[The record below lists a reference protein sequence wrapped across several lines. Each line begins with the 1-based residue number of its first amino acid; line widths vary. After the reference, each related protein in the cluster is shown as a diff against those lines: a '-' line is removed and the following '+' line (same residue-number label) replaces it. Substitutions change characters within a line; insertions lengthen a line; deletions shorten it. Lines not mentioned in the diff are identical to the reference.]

1 VRYSVSEWKT
11 LIPHL
16 HIYYLNFMAKLIITA
31 AVTGGEPVSR
41 EMTPYVP
48 CSPEE
53 IVEETVKCWEAGASI
68 VHLHA
73 KEPGTGKPAP
83 DPNPLLKRYVEM
95 IRDRCDIILNVTTGG
110 GRRATAEKLD
120 EMILERCQLGQ
131 EISSMNMGSVNS
143 WNPPHR
149 GTAGYMR
156 DAGVKPELEI
166 YDTGMINTAKML
178 AEEGVFE
185 EPLHIQFVMIG
196 RTGFSPTPRALL
208 YCLDETPE
216 DWTWSVCAMGRHEL
230 PMGAV
235 AMTLGG
241 HVRVGFEDN
250 IYIRRGELAKSN
262 AQLVERVVTIAEA
275 LNIEVASPDEARS
288 ILKLGK
294 G

>member
-1 VRYSVSEWKT
+1 
-11 LIPHL
+11 
-16 HIYYLNFMAKLIITA
+16 MAKLIITA

-53 IVEETVKCWEAGASI
+53 IVEETVRCWEAGASI

-73 KEPGTGKPAP
+73 KEPGTGRPAP
-83 DPNPLLKRYVEM
+83 DPNPLLKQYIEM

-120 EMILERCQLGQ
+120 EMIRERCHLGQ
-131 EISSMNMGSVNS
+131 EMSSMNMGSVNS
-143 WNPPHR
+143 WVRPHR
-149 GTAGYMR
+149 GTFMNQVPTITRWAGYMR
-156 DAGVKPELEI
+156 ESGVKPELEI

-185 EPLHIQFVMIG
+185 EPVHIQFVMIG
-196 RTGFSPTPRALL
+196 KTGFSPTPRALL
-208 YCLDETPE
+208 YCLGEKPE
-216 DWTWSVCAMGRHEL
+216 SWTWSVCAIGRHEL
-230 PMGAV
+230 PIGAV

-262 AQLVERVVTIAEA
+262 VQLVERIVTIAEA
-275 LNIEVASPDEARS
+275 LNIEVAKPDEARNMLG
-288 ILKLGK
+288 LKK

>member
-1 VRYSVSEWKT
+1 MT
-11 LIPHL
+11 
-16 HIYYLNFMAKLIITA
+16 KLIVTA

-48 CSPEE
+48 CSAEE
-53 IVEETVKCWEAGASI
+53 IVEETVRCWEAGASI

-73 KEPGTGKPAP
+73 KEPGTGRPAA
-83 DPNPLLKRYVEM
+83 DPNPLLKRYIEM
-95 IRDRCDIILNVTTGG
+95 ISDRCDIIINVTTGG

-120 EMILERCQLGQ
+120 EMIRERCWLGQ
-131 EISSMNMGSVNS
+131 EMSSMNMGSINS
-143 WNPPHR
+143 WVRPHR
-149 GTAGYMR
+149 GTFMNQVPTIERWAGYMR
-156 DAGVKPELEI
+156 EAGVKPELEI

-178 AEEGVFE
+178 AGRKVFD

-196 RTGFSPTPRALL
+196 STGISPTPRALL
-208 YCLDETPE
+208 YCLEEKPE
-216 DWTWSVCAMGRHEL
+216 SWTWSVCALGRHEL

-262 AQLVERVVTIAEA
+262 AELVRRIVTIAEA
-275 LNIEVASPDEARS
+275 LNIEVATPDESRS
-288 ILKLGK
+288 ILGLRKV
-294 G
+294 